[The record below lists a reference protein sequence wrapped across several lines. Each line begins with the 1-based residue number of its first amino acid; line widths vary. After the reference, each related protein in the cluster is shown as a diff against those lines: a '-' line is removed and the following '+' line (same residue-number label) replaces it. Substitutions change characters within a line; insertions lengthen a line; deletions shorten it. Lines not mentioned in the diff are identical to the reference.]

1 MRDDSIGEILSR
13 IADFISKPSAKWGLM
28 LMGRVGTGKTV
39 VMRALQSLMLDCAWQ
54 GILPA
59 DAGLRVVTAK
69 SIITREGDR
78 LRELFDEPMLAI
90 DDLGNEA
97 AEKISFGSV
106 STPIVD
112 LLEYRY
118 ERQLLTVVTTNLD
131 AGQIAEKYGQ
141 RVADRCRE
149 MFEVLLFKNNSFRC

>member
-1 MRDDSIGEILSR
+1 MRDESISNILTR
-13 IADFISKPSAKWGLM
+13 IADFLTKPSAKWGLM

-39 VMRALQSLMLDCAWQ
+39 VTRALQSLILDCADW
-54 GILPA
+54 GLLPVET
-59 DAGLRVVTAK
+59 GLRLVTAK
-69 SIITREGDR
+69 SFITREGDR
-78 LRELFDEPMLAI
+78 QREIFDEPILAI

-97 AEKISFGSV
+97 AEKISYGSV

-131 AGQIAEKYGQ
+131 AEQIATKYGQ